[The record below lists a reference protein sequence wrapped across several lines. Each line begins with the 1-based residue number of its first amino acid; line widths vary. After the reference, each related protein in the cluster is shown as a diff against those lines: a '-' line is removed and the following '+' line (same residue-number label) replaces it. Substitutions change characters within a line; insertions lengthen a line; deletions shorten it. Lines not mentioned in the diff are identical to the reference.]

1 MCKSQRPESRHQLSP
16 RHSTATKTQISGD
29 WGCSE
34 PPRLGPSPTFAA
46 SCRPFSS
53 AALMCQSGGRSGP
66 SCCDITATSP
76 RLRSGRLC
84 GRRSAGNTPRSSR
97 RGKGAPPRPLGGRGC
112 PPKRC
117 NPALTVWTVTQT
129 FFGQWVPGTEGWAR
143 TSAVT
148 RPPLLASVLPS
159 SVSRVESPLSPDFT
173 GHWPPAES
181 ATGCRGRGG
190 GQGSLPA
197 WLTPGCSSTLDNCTH
212 TPVSGE
218 PPWGAGVGRSG
229 PCLQPAHWRCSL
241 SPCGPSAPCQALHD
255 P

>member
-34 PPRLGPSPTFAA
+34 PPCLGPSPTFAA

-97 RGKGAPPRPLGGRGC
+97 RGKGAPPRPLGGSGVSAKEVQSRFDSVEHHPDFLWKVGPQAQKDGLRPVPSPGPC
-112 PPKRC
+112 SWPQC
-117 NPALTVWTVTQT
+117 SPALCQ
-129 FFGQWVPGTEGWAR
+129 GLRAPCHR
-143 TSAVT
+143 TSQGT
-148 RPPLLASVLPS
+148 GPPLRAQ
-159 SVSRVESPLSPDFT
+159 
-173 GHWPPAES
+173 PA
-181 ATGCRGRGG
+181 GCGG
-190 GQGSLPA
+190 PKGSLPA
-197 WLTPGCSSTLDNCTH
+197 WLTPGCSPTLDNCTH
-212 TPVSGE
+212 TPISGE

-229 PCLQPAHWRCSL
+229 PCPQPARCSL